1 MKQEKSCGIIPFYLT
16 NNKLHVL
23 LVKQN
28 NGVIGFPKGHVEN
41 NETEIETA
49 LRECKEETSLDVFQ
63 LNNFRTSISYYI
75 PELDV
80 MKEVV
85 FFIGNIVKYEVK
97 KQESEIND
105 IFLVP
110 INEAYDLISYEDTKE
125 VLRQA
130 IEYINRKIK

>member
-63 LNNFRTSISYYI
+63 LNKFRTSISYYI

-130 IEYINRKIK
+130 IEYINR

>member
-63 LNNFRTSISYYI
+63 LNKFRTSISYYI